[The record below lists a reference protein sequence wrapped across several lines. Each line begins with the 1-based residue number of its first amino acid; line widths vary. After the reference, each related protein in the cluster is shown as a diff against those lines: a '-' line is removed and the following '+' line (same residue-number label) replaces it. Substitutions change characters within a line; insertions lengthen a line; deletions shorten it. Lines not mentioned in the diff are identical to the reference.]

1 MFGSLSTTLPTLKD
15 VQYFSFAWHPAEPEC
30 SQRIFLAPQTRKPL
44 ASEKHGMWGTSRSF
58 TPVFHTC
65 PHTIFSFCFQFKC
78 RDFSPKFPSSYILYS
93 KILADG
99 HRFPF
104 TRWAC
109 GRKSF
114 ISLSYTKFYVFIKKC
129 NLTNVFYGA
138 FPHLYQKELML
149 VF

>member
-15 VQYFSFAWHPAEPEC
+15 VQYFLSAWHPAEPEC

-44 ASEKHGMWGTSRSF
+44 ASKKHGCEIQACLSLLFF
-58 TPVFHTC
+58 TCVHT
-65 PHTIFSFCFQFKC
+65 QFPA
-78 RDFSPKFPSSYILYS
+78 FVSNLNAGSSPPKFPSSYTLHS

-99 HRFPF
+99 HSFSL

-114 ISLSYTKFYVFIKKC
+114 ILLSYTKFYVFIKKC